1 MALKYESNV
10 NSTYLNSL
18 GQQYGL
24 TPDQLKGVQG
34 PGGSPLAVGNTGYS
48 LSYNPTSQT
57 TQLQSTAQAPAGAG
71 VTPASTAPA
80 PIPQAG
86 GGSGVNT
93 SISSYNVGS
102 PLASQTVTQ
111 PGTGGGTIQNTFR
124 DALLGVLNTNP
135 NDVKLSD
142 PDLAPQARAS
152 QDAQTRSLGE
162 QQRTAAEQGFASGAL
177 HTGAYGTT
185 LGALQQQQGEA
196 IGQFNANLLSQA
208 RQQRLSTLL
217 SSLGL
222 GGDLIN
228 SASAQGV
235 QSSLGQGDLN
245 LRAMLGSGQ
254 LSLGL
259 LQALLGDRQANNQLG
274 YNIGTFQAN
283 QNNKAAGG

>member
-1 MALKYESNV
+1 MA
-10 NSTYLNSL
+10 T
-18 GQQYGL
+18 
-24 TPDQLKGVQG
+24 TPDPFAASGGGVQLAG
-34 PGGSPLAVGNTGYS
+34 GQWVPKNHPLAQPGGAAGT
-48 LSYNPTSQT
+48 
-57 TQLQSTAQAPAGAG
+57 AGATG
-71 VTPASTAPA
+71 SANIAGANNQAA

-86 GGSGVNT
+86 GASAGGVNT
-93 SISSYNVGS
+93 SVSSYNVGS
-102 PLASQTVTQ
+102 PLAQQTVTSS
-111 PGTGGGTIQNTFR
+111 GAGGGTIQNTFR

-142 PDLAPQARAS
+142 PDLAPQARAY

-208 RQQRLSTLL
+208 KQQRLSTLL

>member
-1 MALKYESNV
+1 MATTADPFAAQGGGTQLPG
-10 NSTYLNSL
+10 
-18 GQQYGL
+18 GQWVPKNHPLAQPGGTTAAGGPSAL
-24 TPDQLKGVQG
+24 TTTPGAAPIPA
-34 PGGSPLAVGNTGYS
+34 PGGS
-48 LSYNPTSQT
+48 
-57 TQLQSTAQAPAGAG
+57 
-71 VTPASTAPA
+71 
-80 PIPQAG
+80 
-86 GGSGVNT
+86 GSGVNT
-93 SISSYNVGS
+93 SMSSYNIGS

-111 PGTGGGTIQNTFR
+111 PGQGGSTIQGSFR
-124 DALLGVLNTNP
+124 DALLGVMNTNP

-142 PDLAPQARAS
+142 PDLAPQARAY

-185 LGALQQQQGEA
+185 LGALQQQQGES

-208 RQQRLSTLL
+208 KQQRLATLL
-217 SSLGL
+217 SSLGI

-235 QSSLGQGDLN
+235 QSSLGLGDLN
-245 LRAMLGSGQ
+245 LRAQLGSGQ

-259 LQALLGDRQANNQLG
+259 LQTLLNDRQANNQLG
-274 YNIGTFQAN
+274 YNVGTFQAN